1 VLTVVALV
9 VAAMIYTGARK
20 SRAAGN
26 GPQGQEAALQGE
38 LKGKTAPDFELATLN
53 GKKMKLSDLRGK
65 AVVLDFWA
73 TWCVPCKIEMP
84 WFVELQK
91 QYGPEGLAI
100 IGVAMDDSSDEEIS
114 KFAKELGVNYP
125 ILRGKEA
132 VGEAYG
138 GLPGLPTTFFIGRD
152 GKIVDQ
158 DAGLVSRKVIEE
170 KIKASLAQGAGTAVS
185 ADANGTVTTPDTK
198 SQGKQ

>member
-1 VLTVVALV
+1 VRNAIVLTVVALI
-9 VAAMIYTGARK
+9 VAAMIFSASRSSRSGANSGLVTGQD
-20 SRAAGN
+20 AG
-26 GPQGQEAALQGE
+26 LQGD
-38 LKGKTAPDFELATLN
+38 LKGKVAPNFELATLD
-53 GKKMKLSDLRGK
+53 GKTMKLSDLKGK

-91 QYGPEGLAI
+91 QYGPQGLAV
-100 IGVAMDDSSDEEIS
+100 IGVAMDDSSNEEIA
-114 KFAKELGVNYP
+114 KFAKEMGVNYP

-170 KIKASLAQGAGTAVS
+170 NIKLALAQGSATEAVAS
-185 ADANGTVTTPDTK
+185 TDA
-198 SQGKQ
+198 SQEKK

>member
-1 VLTVVALV
+1 MRNAIVLTIVALV
-9 VAAMIYTGARK
+9 VAAMIYSGARN
-20 SRAAGN
+20 SRASGASSGVVD
-26 GPQGQEAALQGE
+26 GPDSALQGD
-38 LKGKTAPDFELATLN
+38 LKGKMAPNFELATLDG
-53 GKKMKLSDLRGK
+53 GKMRLSDLKGK

-100 IGVAMDDSSDEEIS
+100 VGVAMDDASNEDIA

-152 GKIVDQ
+152 GVIVSQ
-158 DAGLVSRKVIEE
+158 DAGLVSRKQIENN
-170 KIKASLAQGAGTAVS
+170 IKAALAQGAGTATV
-185 ADANGTVTTPDTK
+185 ADTEK
-198 SQGKQ
+198 K

>member
-1 VLTVVALV
+1 VRNAIVLTAVALI
-9 VAAMIYTGARK
+9 VAAMIFSASRNSRTAANSGLVTGQD
-20 SRAAGN
+20 AGI
-26 GPQGQEAALQGE
+26 QGD
-38 LKGKTAPDFELATLN
+38 LKGKIAPNFELKTLD
-53 GKKMKLSDLRGK
+53 GKTMKLSDLKGK

-91 QYGPEGLAI
+91 QYGPDGLAVV
-100 IGVAMDDSSDEEIS
+100 GVAMDDSSNDEIA

-158 DAGLVSRKVIEE
+158 DAGLVSRKVIEDN
-170 KIKASLAQGAGTAVS
+170 IKAALAQGSASAAVAS
-185 ADANGTVTTPDTK
+185 TESTEK
-198 SQGKQ
+198 K

>member
-1 VLTVVALV
+1 MRNAIVLTIVALV
-9 VAAMIYTGARK
+9 VAAMIYSGARN
-20 SRAAGN
+20 SRASGASSGVVD
-26 GPQGQEAALQGE
+26 GPESALQGD
-38 LKGKTAPDFELATLN
+38 LKGKMAPNFELATLDG
-53 GKKMKLSDLRGK
+53 GKMRLSDLKGK

-100 IGVAMDDSSDEEIS
+100 VGVAMDDASNEDIA

-152 GKIVDQ
+152 GVIVGQ
-158 DAGLVSRKVIEE
+158 DAGLVSRKQIENS
-170 KIKASLAQGAGTAVS
+170 IKAALAQGVGTATV
-185 ADANGTVTTPDTK
+185 ADTEK
-198 SQGKQ
+198 K

>member
-1 VLTVVALV
+1 
-9 VAAMIYTGARK
+9 MIYTGARK

-26 GPQGQEAALQGE
+26 GPQGPEAALQGE
-38 LKGKTAPDFELATLN
+38 LKGKTAPDFELATLD

-91 QYGPEGLAI
+91 QYGPDGLAI
-100 IGVAMDDSSDEEIS
+100 VGVAMDDSSDEEIA

-158 DAGLVSRKVIEE
+158 DAGLVSRKVIEDN
-170 KIKASLAQGAGTAVS
+170 IKAALAQGAGTAVS
-185 ADANGTVTTPDTK
+185 AEAKGTLATPDTK

>member
-1 VLTVVALV
+1 MRNAIVLTIVALV
-9 VAAMIYTGARK
+9 VAAMIYSGARN
-20 SRAAGN
+20 SRASGASSGVVD
-26 GPQGQEAALQGE
+26 GPESALQGD
-38 LKGKTAPDFELATLN
+38 LKGKMAPNFELATLDG
-53 GKKMKLSDLRGK
+53 GKMRLSDLKGK

-100 IGVAMDDSSDEEIS
+100 VGVAMDDASNEDIA

-152 GKIVDQ
+152 GVIVSQ
-158 DAGLVSRKVIEE
+158 DAGLVSRKQIENN
-170 KIKASLAQGAGTAVS
+170 IKAALAQGVGTATV
-185 ADANGTVTTPDTK
+185 ADTEK
-198 SQGKQ
+198 K

>member
-1 VLTVVALV
+1 MRNAIVLTVVALI
-9 VAAMIYTGARK
+9 VAAMIFSASRK
-20 SRAAGN
+20 SRSAENSGLV
-26 GPQGQEAALQGE
+26 QGQDAGLQGD
-38 LKGKTAPDFELATLN
+38 LKGKVAPNFELTTLD
-53 GKKMKLSDLRGK
+53 GKKMKLSDLKGK

-84 WFVELQK
+84 WFVELQN
-91 QYGPEGLAI
+91 QYGPQGLAV
-100 IGVAMDDSSDEEIS
+100 IGVAMDDSSNEEIA

-170 KIKASLAQGAGTAVS
+170 NIKTALAQGSPTEAVAS
-185 ADANGTVTTPDTK
+185 TDA
-198 SQGKQ
+198 SQEKK

>member
-1 VLTVVALV
+1 VRNAIVLTVVALI
-9 VAAMIYTGARK
+9 VAAMIFSASRKSQTGAN
-20 SRAAGN
+20 SGLVQGEQAG
-26 GPQGQEAALQGE
+26 LQGD
-38 LKGKTAPDFELATLN
+38 LKGKVAPNFELTTLD
-53 GKKMKLSDLRGK
+53 GKKMKISDLKGK

-84 WFVELQK
+84 WFVELQN
-91 QYGPEGLAI
+91 QYGPEGLAV
-100 IGVAMDDSSDEEIS
+100 IGVAMDDSSNEEIA

-158 DAGLVSRKVIEE
+158 DAGLVSRKVIEDNI
-170 KIKASLAQGAGTAVS
+170 KIALAQGSANAAVAS
-185 ADANGTVTTPDTK
+185 TDA
-198 SQGKQ
+198 SQEKK

>member
-1 VLTVVALV
+1 VRNAIVLTVVALI
-9 VAAMIYTGARK
+9 VAAMIFSA
-20 SRAAGN
+20 SRGSRSAANSGLV
-26 GPQGQEAALQGE
+26 QGQDAGLQGD
-38 LKGKTAPDFELATLN
+38 LKGKVAPNFELTTID
-53 GKKMKLSDLRGK
+53 GKKMKLSDLKGK

-84 WFVELQK
+84 WFVELQN
-91 QYGPEGLAI
+91 QYGPEGLAV
-100 IGVAMDDSSDEEIS
+100 IGVAMDDSSNEEIA

-170 KIKASLAQGAGTAVS
+170 NIKIALAQGSANAAVAS
-185 ADANGTVTTPDTK
+185 TDA
-198 SQGKQ
+198 SQEKK

>member
-1 VLTVVALV
+1 VRNAIVLTVVALI
-9 VAAMIYTGARK
+9 VAAMIFSA
-20 SRAAGN
+20 SRGSRSAANSGLV
-26 GPQGQEAALQGE
+26 QGQDAGLQGD
-38 LKGKTAPDFELATLN
+38 LKGKVAPNFELTTID
-53 GKKMKLSDLRGK
+53 GKKMKLSDLKGK

-84 WFVELQK
+84 WFVELQN
-91 QYGPEGLAI
+91 QYGPEGLAV
-100 IGVAMDDSSDEEIS
+100 IGVAMDDSSNEEIA

-170 KIKASLAQGAGTAVS
+170 NIKLALAQGSASAAVAS
-185 ADANGTVTTPDTK
+185 TEA
-198 SQGKQ
+198 SQEKK

>member
-1 VLTVVALV
+1 MRNAIVLTVVALI
-9 VAAMIYTGARK
+9 VAAMIFSA
-20 SRAAGN
+20 SRGSRSAANSGLV
-26 GPQGQEAALQGE
+26 QGQDAGLQGD
-38 LKGKTAPDFELATLN
+38 LKGKVAPNFELTTID
-53 GKKMKLSDLRGK
+53 GKKMKLSDLKGK

-84 WFVELQK
+84 WFVELQN
-91 QYGPEGLAI
+91 QYGPEGLAV
-100 IGVAMDDSSDEEIS
+100 IGVAMDDSSNEEIA

-170 KIKASLAQGAGTAVS
+170 NIKIALAQGSANAAVAS
-185 ADANGTVTTPDTK
+185 TDA
-198 SQGKQ
+198 SQEKK